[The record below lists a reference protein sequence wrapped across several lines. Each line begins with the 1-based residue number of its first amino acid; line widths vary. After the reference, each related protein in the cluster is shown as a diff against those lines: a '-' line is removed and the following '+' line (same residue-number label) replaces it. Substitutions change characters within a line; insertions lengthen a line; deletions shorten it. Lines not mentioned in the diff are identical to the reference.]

1 MDIKKIEIAAN
12 RELSFKTRFFI
23 RLFSLPVIW
32 LFWAP
37 SLFVGVAMVFSSV
50 PSVEAYKRGIVENDP
65 REMLCF
71 NASFTQCGKQVIDA
85 MCTIASQYTGKN
97 VCYVS
102 KWGSVADCTRHEVKH
117 ICVGGKWPVPSEDIP
132 PPIPEPVPIDCKKE
146 LCA

>member
-37 SLFVGVAMVFSSV
+37 ALFVGVIMVFSSV
-50 PSVEAYKRGIVENDP
+50 SSVEAYERGIVETDP
-65 REMLCF
+65 REMLCY
-71 NASFTQCGKQVIDA
+71 NSSFTQCGKQVIDA
-85 MCTIASQYTGKN
+85 ICTIASQVTQKD

-102 KWGSVADCTRHEVKH
+102 QWGSVADCSREEVRH
-117 ICVGGKWPVPSEDIP
+117 ICLTHHWPVPSEDIP
-132 PPIPEPVPIDCKKE
+132 PPIPEPVPIDCSKE
-146 LCA
+146 ICS